1 MTRRRGTG
9 LFRGLSVRAR
19 SAIASALAIAVVLG
33 VVIVG
38 FSWVLRWSADGQ
50 TRELAET
57 TAEVLVDR
65 VAVDGLAVVTEYDGE
80 ALVQVVDASNRV
92 AAAGS
97 GAANL
102 TVPDVSGPATVEGTR
117 YYVVDLLV
125 PDTDLHVR
133 VARAYDDDTETRETA
148 RTVLVAVAPTLLVLV
163 AVLAWLSTG
172 RALRPVG
179 DIRREVEAIGASDLH
194 RRIEVPPTRDEIA
207 DLATTMNALLDRL
220 QTGSEAQRR
229 FVADASHELRS
240 PLATLRQYAE
250 LASTHPDDLAPGELA
265 EVVDTASR
273 RLQALVDDLLVLATV
288 AEAGDRQRDEID
300 LDDLVL
306 TELAAFRSAG
316 VTIDSASVRATK
328 VAGQE
333 RRLAMVVR
341 NLLANAMRHTS
352 SRVRVATGTDEGGAF
367 LVVADDGPG
376 VPEEERERI
385 FDRFVRL
392 DDGRARDEG
401 GSGLGLAIVAAVVEE
416 AGGTVVVDEAPG
428 GGARFTVRL
437 PAWEDPS

>member
-1 MTRRRGTG
+1 MALPLLRG
-9 LFRGLSVRAR
+9 RSVRAR

-38 FSWVLRWSADGQ
+38 FTLVMRWSADGQ

-57 TAEVLVDR
+57 TAEVLADR
-65 VAVDGLAVVTEYDGE
+65 VAIDGLPVVTEYDGE
-80 ALVQVVDASNRV
+80 SLVQVVDASDRV
-92 AAAGS
+92 AAAGG

-102 TVPDVSGPATVEGTR
+102 TVPNVSGPATIDGTR

-125 PDTDLHVR
+125 PNTELHVR
-133 VARAYDDDTETRETA
+133 VARAYDDDTESRRTA
-148 RTVLVAVAPTLLVLV
+148 QTVLVGVAPTLLVLV
-163 AVLAWLSTG
+163 AILAWFSTS
-172 RALRPVG
+172 RALRPVA
-179 DIRREVEAIGASDLH
+179 DIGREVEAIGASDLH

-207 DLATTMNALLDRL
+207 DLAGTMNALLDRL
-220 QTGSEAQRR
+220 QSGSEAQRR

-250 LASTHPDDLAPGELA
+250 LARTHPGDLAPGELA
-265 EVVDTASR
+265 DVVDSASR
-273 RLQALVDDLLVLATV
+273 RLQTLVDDLLVLATV
-288 AEAGDRQRDEID
+288 AEGGEQERGEID

-306 TELAAFRSAG
+306 SELTAFRSSG
-316 VTIDSASVRATK
+316 VVVDSSAVRPTK

-352 SRVRVATGTDEGGAF
+352 SRVRVATGSDGDGAY

-376 VPEEERERI
+376 VPVDQRERI

-401 GSGLGLAIVAAVVEE
+401 GSGLGLAIVAAVVTEG
-416 AGGTVVVDEAPG
+416 GGTVVVDEAPG

-437 PAWEDPS
+437 PVWDGWDTDPA

>member
-65 VAVDGLAVVTEYDGE
+65 VAVDGVAVVTEYDGE

-102 TVPDVSGPATVEGTR
+102 TVPDVSGPATVDGTR
-117 YYVVDLLV
+117 YYVVDRLV

-133 VARAYDDDTETRETA
+133 VARAYDDDTEARETA

-163 AVLAWLSTG
+163 AVLAWLSTS

-207 DLATTMNALLDRL
+207 DLASTMNALLDRL

-250 LASTHPDDLAPGELA
+250 LAATHPEDLAPGELA

-273 RLQALVDDLLVLATV
+273 RLQTLVDDLLVLATV

-352 SRVRVATGTDEGGAF
+352 SRVRVATGTDEGGAY

-376 VPEEERERI
+376 VPVEQRERI

-401 GSGLGLAIVAAVVEE
+401 GSGLGLAIVAAVVGE

-437 PAWEDPS
+437 PAWVDPS

>member
-1 MTRRRGTG
+1 MA
-9 LFRGLSVRAR
+9 LPLVKGLSVRAR
-19 SAIASALAIAVVLG
+19 SAIASSLAIAVVLG

-38 FSWVLRWSADGQ
+38 FTWVMRWSAEGQ
-50 TRELAET
+50 TRELAQT

-65 VAVDGLAVVTEYDGE
+65 VAIDGIAVVTQYDGE
-80 ALVQVVDASNRV
+80 SLVQVLDASDRV
-92 AAAGS
+92 AAASS

-102 TVPDVSGPATVEGTR
+102 TVPNVTGPATIDGTR
-117 YYVVDLLV
+117 YYVVDQRV
-125 PDTDLHVR
+125 PSTDLHVR
-133 VARAYDDDTETRETA
+133 VARAYGDDTETRRTA
-148 RTVLVAVAPTLLVLV
+148 QTVLVGVAPTLLVLV
-163 AVLAWLSTG
+163 AILAWVATS
-172 RALRPVG
+172 RALRPVA
-179 DIRREVEAIGASDLH
+179 DIRREVEAIGAGDLH
-194 RRIEVPPTRDEIA
+194 RRIEVPPTRDEVA
-207 DLATTMNALLDRL
+207 DLAGTMNALLDRL
-220 QTGSEAQRR
+220 EAGSEAQRR

-250 LASTHPDDLAPGELA
+250 LARAHPDDLPPGELA

-273 RLQALVDDLLVLATV
+273 RLQVLVDDLLVLATV
-288 AEAGDRQRDEID
+288 AEDAAAPREEID

-306 TELAAFRSAG
+306 TELAAFRSTEVA
-316 VTIDSASVRATK
+316 IDASSVRPTK
-328 VAGQE
+328 IAGQE

-341 NLLANAMRHTS
+341 NLLANAMRHTT
-352 SRVRVATGTDEGGAF
+352 SRVRIATGSDADGAY

-376 VPEEERERI
+376 VPEAQRERI

-416 AGGTVVVDEAPG
+416 ADGTVVVDEAPG

-437 PAWEDPS
+437 PAWTDA

>member
-1 MTRRRGTG
+1 MTRLGRTS
-9 LFRGLSVRAR
+9 LLRGLSVRAR

-102 TVPDVSGPATVEGTR
+102 TVPDVSGPATVEGRR

-220 QTGSEAQRR
+220 QTGAEAQRR

-273 RLQALVDDLLVLATV
+273 RLQTLVDDLLVLATV
-288 AEAGDRQRDEID
+288 AEAGGQQRDEID

-306 TELAAFRSAG
+306 TELTAFRSAG

-333 RRLAMVVR
+333 RRLSMVVR

-352 SRVRVATGTDEGGAF
+352 TRVRVATGTDRGGAF

-376 VPEEERERI
+376 VPVEERERI

-437 PAWEDPS
+437 PAWRDPS

>member
-1 MTRRRGTG
+1 M
-9 LFRGLSVRAR
+9 
-19 SAIASALAIAVVLG
+19 
-33 VVIVG
+33 
-38 FSWVLRWSADGQ
+38 
-50 TRELAET
+50 
-57 TAEVLVDR
+57 
-65 VAVDGLAVVTEYDGE
+65 
-80 ALVQVVDASNRV
+80 
-92 AAAGS
+92 
-97 GAANL
+97 
-102 TVPDVSGPATVEGTR
+102 
-117 YYVVDLLV
+117 
-125 PDTDLHVR
+125 
-133 VARAYDDDTETRETA
+133 
-148 RTVLVAVAPTLLVLV
+148 
-163 AVLAWLSTG
+163 LAWLSTS

-179 DIRREVEAIGASDLH
+179 DIRREVEAIGATDLH

-220 QTGSEAQRR
+220 QTGSDAQRR

-250 LASTHPDDLAPGELA
+250 LASTHPADLAPGELA

-273 RLQALVDDLLVLATV
+273 RLQTLVDDLLVLATV
-288 AEAGDRQRDEID
+288 AEASDRPRDEID

-341 NLLANAMRHTS
+341 NLLANAMRHTT
-352 SRVRVATGTDEGGAF
+352 SRVRVATGSDDGGAF

-376 VPEEERERI
+376 VPVEERERI

-401 GSGLGLAIVAAVVEE
+401 GSGLGLAIVAAVVGE
-416 AGGTVVVDEAPG
+416 AGGTVLVDEAPG

-437 PAWEDPS
+437 PGWEED

>member
-1 MTRRRGTG
+1 MTRRGGTG
-9 LFRGLSVRAR
+9 LLRGLSVRAR
-19 SAIASALAIAVVLG
+19 SAIASGRALAGVLG

-38 FSWVLRWSADGQ
+38 FSWVLRWNADGQ

-80 ALVQVVDASNRV
+80 ALVQVVDAANRI
-92 AAAGS
+92 AAVGS

-102 TVPDVSGPATVEGTR
+102 TVPAASGPATIDGTR
-117 YYVVDLLV
+117 YYVADQRV
-125 PDTDLHVR
+125 PGTELQVR
-133 VARAYDDDTETRETA
+133 VARAYDDDSEARETA

-163 AVLAWLSTG
+163 AVLAWLSTS

-207 DLATTMNALLDRL
+207 DLATTMNSLLDRL
-220 QTGSEAQRR
+220 QTGSQAQRR

-250 LASTHPDDLAPGELA
+250 LASTHPEDLAPGELA
-265 EVVDTASR
+265 EVVDAASL
-273 RLQALVDDLLVLATV
+273 RLQTLVDDLLVLATV
-288 AEAGDRQRDEID
+288 AESGDRRREEID

-306 TELAAFRSAG
+306 TELVAFRSAG
-316 VTIDSASVRATK
+316 VTIDAASVRPTK

-341 NLLANAMRHTS
+341 NLLANAMRHTT
-352 SRVRVATGTDEGGAF
+352 SRVRVATGSDDAGAF

-376 VPEEERERI
+376 VPAPDRERI

-401 GSGLGLAIVAAVVEE
+401 GSNLGLAIVAAVVGEG
-416 AGGTVVVDEAPG
+416 GGTVVVDEAPG

-437 PAWEDPS
+437 PAWDED

>member
-1 MTRRRGTG
+1 MTSRRGTG

-19 SAIASALAIAVVLG
+19 SAIASALAIGIVLG

-65 VAVDGLAVVTEYDGE
+65 VAVDGLAVVTEYDGD

-97 GAANL
+97 GAASL
-102 TVPDVSGPATVEGTR
+102 TVPDVSGPATVDGTR
-117 YYVVDLLV
+117 YYVVDRLV
-125 PDTDLHVR
+125 PGTDLHVR

-163 AVLAWLSTG
+163 AVLAWLSTS

-194 RRIEVPPTRDEIA
+194 RRIDVPPTRDEIA

-250 LASTHPDDLAPGELA
+250 LARTHPGDLAPGELA

-273 RLQALVDDLLVLATV
+273 RLQTLVDDLLVLATV
-288 AEAGDRQRDEID
+288 AEPGDRQRDEID

-341 NLLANAMRHTS
+341 NLLANAMRHTT

-376 VPEEERERI
+376 VPAEQRERI

-401 GSGLGLAIVAAVVEE
+401 GSGLGLAIVAAVVAES
-416 AGGTVVVDEAPG
+416 GGTVVVDEAPG

-437 PAWEDPS
+437 PAWREPS